1 MRVVTDLH
9 IHSRFARACS
19 KQINL
24 ANLEKHARLKGLG
37 LLGTGDFQHPKWQ
50 QELKHELTETP
61 GTGVY
66 QTKTG
71 YPFIYQTEISLVY
84 TDGGKG
90 RRVHHLVLAPSREV
104 ADQITEA
111 LGKRGRLDYDGRPI
125 FGISSADFV
134 TMLRSISPD
143 IEVIPAHAWT
153 PWFGVFGDKSGYDA
167 LQDCFHDQTKHV
179 HAIETGLSSD
189 PSMNWRL
196 SQLNDIQL
204 VSFSDM
210 HSFWPWRI
218 GREATV
224 VDVKDLTYKNILHA
238 IRTGEG
244 LVETLEFFPEEGK
257 YHYDG
262 HRDCDVVLSPQEALA
277 LKKLCPKCAK
287 PLTIRVE
294 KLADKPEG
302 TKPPK
307 ARPYRNLIPLAE
319 LIAHAI
325 GSPVASQKMFK
336 AYYDIVAKFGNELT
350 VLLDAPEDELRKAT
364 DGKIVELI
372 LRNRTQ
378 NIRWKPGYDGE
389 YGHPIFDGQAE
400 AKKIEPMK
408 PLRTETSK
416 GPLTGKSAVSAR
428 PIQRGLGEF

>member
-1 MRVVTDLH
+1 MRVVADLH

-19 KQINL
+19 KQITL
-24 ANLEKHARLKGLG
+24 SALERGARLKGLG

-50 QELKHELTETP
+50 QELKDELTEIP
-61 GTGVY
+61 GTGIY
-66 QTKTG
+66 QTKNG
-71 YPFIYQTEISLVY
+71 FPFTYQTEISLVY

-104 ADQITEA
+104 AEHITEY
-111 LGKRGRLDYDGRPI
+111 LGKKGRLDYDGRPI
-125 FGISSADFV
+125 FGISSAEFV
-134 TMLRSISPD
+134 EMLHSISPD

-153 PWFGVFGDKSGYDA
+153 PWFGVFGDKSGYDS
-167 LQDCFHDQTKHV
+167 LKDCFHDQTKHI

-210 HSFWPWRI
+210 HSHHPWRI

-224 VDVKDLTYKNILHA
+224 LEMKDLTYKNVLNA

-262 HRDCDVVLSPQEALA
+262 HRACDVVLSPQEALA
-277 LKKLCPKCAK
+277 LKKLCPKCAR
-287 PLTIRVE
+287 PLTIGVAHRVE
-294 KLADKPEG
+294 KLADRPEG
-302 TKPPK
+302 TRPPK
-307 ARPYRNLIPLAE
+307 ARAYRNLIPLAE
-319 LIAHAI
+319 LIAHAL
-325 GSPVASQKMFK
+325 GSPVASQRAFK
-336 AYYDIVAKFGNELT
+336 AYHELVAKFSNELNI
-350 VLLDAPEDELRKAT
+350 LLDAPEEELRKAA
-364 DGKIVELI
+364 DEKIVTLI

-378 NIRWKPGYDGE
+378 QILWRPGFDGE
-389 YGHPIFDGQAE
+389 YGHPIFDEHEEVKKQAPV
-400 AKKIEPMK
+400 AALK
-408 PLRTETSK
+408 PAQKELS
-416 GPLTGKSAVSAR
+416 
-428 PIQRGLGEF
+428 EF

>member
-19 KQINL
+19 KQINIS
-24 ANLEKHARLKGLG
+24 NLEKHARLKGLG
-37 LLGTGDFQHPKWQ
+37 LLGTGDFQHPKWSV
-50 QELKHELTETP
+50 ELKNELAEIP

-66 QTKTG
+66 QTASG

-84 TDGGKG
+84 TDLGKG

-111 LGKRGRLDYDGRPI
+111 LGKKGRLDYDGRPI
-125 FGISSADFV
+125 FGMSSADFV
-134 TMLRSISPD
+134 SMLRSISPD

-153 PWFGVFGDKSGYDA
+153 PWFGVFGDKSGYDH
-167 LQDCFHDQTKHV
+167 LKDCFHDQAKHV

-196 SQLNDIQL
+196 SELDDIQL

-210 HSFWPWRI
+210 HSYWPWRI

-224 VDVKDLTYKNILHA
+224 LEMKELTYKNVLNS

-244 LVETLEFFPEEGK
+244 LAETLEFFPEEGK

-262 HRDCDVVLSPQEALA
+262 HRGCDVVMSPQEALA
-277 LKKLCPKCAK
+277 LKKLCPKCTK
-287 PLTIRVE
+287 PLTIGVAHRVE
-294 KLADKPEG
+294 KLADRPEG
-302 TKPPK
+302 AKAPK

-325 GSPVASQKMFK
+325 GSPVASQKTFK
-336 AYYDIVAKFGNELT
+336 AYYDIVGKFGNELK
-350 VLLDAPEDELRKAT
+350 VLLDASEEELRKAVT
-364 DGKIVELI
+364 DEHIVELI

-378 NIRWKPGYDGE
+378 NIKWKPGYDGE
-389 YGHPIFDGQAE
+389 YGHPIFDEKAE
-400 AKKIEPMK
+400 EKKHK
-408 PLRTETSK
+408 PGIL
-416 GPLTGKSAVSAR
+416 
-428 PIQRGLGEF
+428 PIKPAQRGLGEF

>member
-19 KQINL
+19 KQINIL
-24 ANLEKHARLKGLG
+24 NLEKHARLKGLG
-37 LLGTGDFQHPKWQ
+37 LLGTGDFQHPKWS
-50 QELKHELTETP
+50 QELKQELTEIP
-61 GTGVY
+61 GTGIY

-71 YPFIYQTEISLVY
+71 FPFIHQTELSLVY
-84 TDGGKG
+84 TDLGKG

-104 ADQITEA
+104 ADQFTEY
-111 LGKRGRLDYDGRPI
+111 LSKKGRLDYDGRPI
-125 FGISSADFV
+125 FNITSAGFV
-134 TMLRSISPD
+134 EDLRSISPD

-167 LQDCFHDQTKHV
+167 LKDCFHDQTKHV

-224 VDVKDLTYKNILHA
+224 LEMKDLTYRNILNA

-262 HRDCDVVLSPQEALA
+262 HRNCNVVLSPQEALA
-277 LKKLCPKCAK
+277 LKKLCPKCTK
-287 PLTIRVE
+287 PLTIGVAHRVE
-294 KLADKPEG
+294 DLADKPDG
-302 TKPPK
+302 TKHEK
-307 ARPYRNLIPLAE
+307 SRPYRNLIPLAE

-325 GSPVASQKMFK
+325 GSPVASQKTFK
-336 AYYDIVAKFGNELT
+336 AYYDLVGKFGNELA
-350 VLLDAPEDELRKAT
+350 VLIDTPEAELRKAT
-364 DGKIVELI
+364 DEKIVELI
-372 LRNRTQ
+372 LCNRQ
-378 NIRWKPGYDGE
+378 QKIKWQPGFDGE
-389 YGHPIFDGQAE
+389 YGHPIFDEHAE
-400 AKKIEPMK
+400 VKRPELPAELPK
-408 PLRTETSK
+408 P
-416 GPLTGKSAVSAR
+416 A
-428 PIQRGLGEF
+428 QRELGEF

>member
-1 MRVVTDLH
+1 MRVVSDFH

-24 ANLEKHARLKGLG
+24 SNLEKHARLKGLG
-37 LLGTGDFQHPKWQ
+37 VLGTGDFQHPKWQ
-50 QELKHELTETP
+50 QELRQELTEIP

-84 TDGGKG
+84 TDLGKG
-90 RRVHHLVLAPSREV
+90 RRVHHLVLSPSREV

-125 FGISSADFV
+125 FGISSAEFV
-134 TMLRSISPD
+134 EMLRSISPD

-167 LQDCFHDQTKHV
+167 LKDCFHDQTKHV

-189 PSMNWRL
+189 PEMNWRL
-196 SQLNDIQL
+196 SQLDNIQL

-224 VDVKDLTYKNILHA
+224 LDMKELTYKNIINA

-262 HRDCDVVLSPQEALA
+262 HRNCDVVLSPQEALA
-277 LKKLCPKCAK
+277 MKKLCPKCTK
-287 PLTIRVE
+287 PLTIGVAHRVE
-294 KLADKPEG
+294 KLADRPEG
-302 TKPPK
+302 FKHARSKPFRK
-307 ARPYRNLIPLAE
+307 LIPLAE
-319 LIAHAI
+319 LISHAI
-325 GSPVASQKMFK
+325 GSPVASQKTLK
-336 AYYDIVAKFGNELT
+336 AYHDLVGQFSSEIA
-350 VLLDAPEDELRKAT
+350 VLLDASEEDLRKAT
-364 DGKIVELI
+364 DAKIVDLI

-378 NIRWKPGYDGE
+378 QIKWNPGYDGE
-389 YGHPIFDGQAE
+389 YGHPIFDGHVE
-400 AKKIEPMK
+400 VKKSVQTPTVK
-408 PLRTETSK
+408 P
-416 GPLTGKSAVSAR
+416 V
-428 PIQRGLGEF
+428 QRGLGDF

>member
-19 KQINL
+19 KHITIP
-24 ANLEKHARLKGLG
+24 ALEKGARLKGLG
-37 LLGTGDFQHPKWQ
+37 LLGTGDFQHPKWS
-50 QELKHELTETP
+50 QELKQELTEVP
-61 GTGVY
+61 GTGIY
-66 QTKTG
+66 QTKNG

-90 RRVHHLVLAPSREV
+90 RRVHHLVLAPSCEV
-104 ADQITEA
+104 ADQVTEA

-125 FGISSADFV
+125 FGMSSADFV
-134 TMLRSISPD
+134 AMLRTISPD

-167 LQDCFHDQTKHV
+167 LKDCFHDQTKHV

-210 HSFWPWRI
+210 HSHHPWRI

-224 VDVKDLTYKNILHA
+224 LEMKDLTYKNVLNA

-257 YHYDG
+257 YHFDG
-262 HRDCDVVLSPQEALA
+262 HRACDVVLSPQEALA
-277 LKKLCPKCAK
+277 MKKLCPKCTK
-287 PLTIRVE
+287 PLTIGVAHRVE
-294 KLADKPEG
+294 KLADNPEG
-302 TKPPK
+302 TKHAK
-307 ARPYRNLIPLAE
+307 SRPYRNLIPLAE
-319 LIAHAI
+319 LISHAI
-325 GSPVASQKMFK
+325 GSPVASQRTFK
-336 AYYDIVAKFGNELT
+336 AYHEVVSKFDNELCI
-350 VLLDAPEDELRKAT
+350 LLDASEEELRKAT
-364 DGKIVELI
+364 DGKIVDLI
-372 LRNRTQ
+372 MRNRTQ
-378 NIRWKPGYDGE
+378 QITWNPGYDGE
-389 YGHPIFDGQAE
+389 YGHPIFDGHAK
-400 AKKIEPMK
+400 AKKPIVLK
-408 PLRTETSK
+408 PAQ
-416 GPLTGKSAVSAR
+416 KS
-428 PIQRGLGEF
+428 LGEF

>member
-1 MRVVTDLH
+1 MRVVGDFH

-19 KQINL
+19 KQITI
-24 ANLEKHARLKGLG
+24 ANLEKHARLKGLSV
-37 LLGTGDFQHPKWQ
+37 LGTGDFQHPKWS
-50 QELKHELTETP
+50 QELKELTEIP

-66 QTKTG
+66 QTASG

-104 ADQITEA
+104 ADQFTEY
-111 LGKRGRLDYDGRPI
+111 LSKKGRLDYDGRPI
-125 FGISSADFV
+125 FGISSAQFV
-134 TMLRSISPD
+134 EDLRSISPD

-167 LQDCFHDQTKHV
+167 LKDCFHDQTKHI

-224 VDVKDLTYKNILHA
+224 FDVKELTYKNILNA

-244 LVETLEFFPEEGK
+244 LAETLEFFPEEGK

-262 HRDCDVVLSPQEALA
+262 HRGCDVVLSPQESLA
-277 LKKLCPKCAK
+277 MKKLCPKCTK
-287 PLTIRVE
+287 PLTIGVAHRVE
-294 KLADKPEG
+294 ELADLPAG
-302 TKPPK
+302 TKHAK
-307 ARPYRNLIPLAE
+307 SRPFRNLIPLAE
-319 LIAHAI
+319 LIGHAI
-325 GSPVASQKMFK
+325 GSPVASQKTFK
-336 AYYDIVAKFGNELT
+336 AYYDVVGKFANEFA
-350 VLLDAPEDELRKAT
+350 VLLDAPEEELRKAT
-364 DGKIVELI
+364 DAHIVDLI

-378 NIRWKPGYDGE
+378 QIRWQPGYDGE
-389 YGHPIFDGQAE
+389 YGHPIFDGHE
-400 AKKIEPMK
+400 PPKKVEPMK
-408 PLRTETSK
+408 PAK
-416 GPLTGKSAVSAR
+416 

>member
-19 KQINL
+19 KQITIP
-24 ANLEKHARLKGLG
+24 NLEKYARLKGLG

-50 QELKHELTETP
+50 QELKQELTEIP

-71 YPFIYQTEISLVY
+71 YPFVYQTEISLVY

-111 LGKRGRLDYDGRPI
+111 LGKKGRLDYDGRPI
-125 FGISSADFV
+125 FGMSSAAFV
-134 TMLRSISPD
+134 EMLRSISPD

-189 PSMNWRL
+189 PGMNWRL

-224 VDVKDLTYKNILHA
+224 LDLKDVTYKNILHA

-244 LVETLEFFPEEGK
+244 LAETLEFFPEEGK

-262 HRDCDVVLSPQEALA
+262 HRNCDVVLSPQEALA
-277 LKKLCPKCAK
+277 LKKLCPKCTQ
-287 PLTIRVE
+287 PLTIGVAHRVE

-302 TKPPK
+302 TKHAK
-307 ARPYRNLIPLAE
+307 SRPYRNLIPLAE
-319 LIAHAI
+319 LIAQAI

-336 AYYDIVAKFGNELT
+336 AYYDVVAKFGNEFA
-350 VLLDAPEDELRKAT
+350 VLLDASEEELRKAT
-364 DGKIVELI
+364 DEKIVNLI
-372 LRNRTQ
+372 MRNRTQ
-378 NIRWKPGYDGE
+378 QIRWRPGYDGE
-389 YGHPIFDGQAE
+389 YGHPIFDEHAE
-400 AKKIEPMK
+400 AKKPVAL
-408 PLRTETSK
+408 P
-416 GPLTGKSAVSAR
+416 PPAQKS
-428 PIQRGLGEF
+428 LGEF